1 MPEPRVELGLV
12 EFVPTEGLTEGLAE
26 LVGSLVCVTWDDACF
41 EEGDTDVKT
50 MADEYLIK
58 TAGIV
63 LRVTGRSIFVSS
75 DWSPDY
81 GITRAV
87 TRIPRIAVVGVERLV
102 ESPGSPESPGVEEVR
117 DDQTTADPPAD
128 PRRYAP
134 RQRTTADLGYW
145 LD

>member
-1 MPEPRVELGLV
+1 MPEPRVEGLV
-12 EFVPTEGLTEGLAE
+12 EGLTEGLTE

-102 ESPGSPESPGVEEVR
+102 ESPGVEEAR
-117 DDQTTADPPAD
+117 DDQATTADPPID

-134 RQRTTADLGYW
+134 RQRTTADLGSW
-145 LD
+145 FD